1 MSWTADEALQEELE
15 DPTVN
20 LIAYYCDF
28 CEAEFTRPED
38 KTTCPACHI
47 GPMEQL

>member
-20 LIAYYCDF
+20 LVPFWCAF

-47 GPMEQL
+47 GPMERL